1 MLHRSADKFVLSVAG
16 AFLALACLGGPLD
29 HWHWRNPMPQ
39 GNSLLDVTAN
49 AQGYVAVGDHGT
61 IVTSPD
67 GEAWSE
73 QVSGTLATLRA
84 VAFGAGRFIAVG
96 DFGTILTSTNA
107 TNWDFSAAMTLT
119 TLRGVTY
126 ADDSFLVVGDH
137 GLILSSADGNNWSA
151 VHTGP
156 YSLDDVAFGGGL
168 AVAVGGTAP
177 TNAWAD
183 GKAVIL
189 TSTNRI
195 DWISQEAG
203 FPSRVH
209 SVCFGN
215 GLFAATTSEYNLYV
229 RGFPSIGTSSN
240 GVDWTHYLSPFHLT
254 DVAIGSNEF
263 VAIGPA
269 AWNVHSD
276 DGLTWQ
282 TNSSTIPNI
291 RPQAITYG
299 SNGFVAVGLFGRIAR
314 SPDGVDWTTTS
325 PLSAFQILDVEYGN
339 GFFLALA
346 GSAEGD
352 SNVWLSADGATWRA
366 HAGPGVY
373 DVTFGNGVFVGTTE
387 DRQILTT
394 SNAVDWITSTY
405 QNEYGWLGGVAFR
418 NGIFIVT
425 VPVPEHVLTSPD
437 GLTWTLQRVEDCSC
451 VWPIEGDF
459 VSLAFGKGLYVGTT
473 WNGEIW
479 SSSNGTNWVLRQE
492 GAPIV
497 GNQFSSTFSTLSHV
511 TFGGGVFVA
520 VGGYAEFGGV
530 YGNIPIYGTIYTSP
544 DGIKWTRA
552 PVRVSDVLR
561 RATYGSGTLVAI
573 GGESN
578 TILQCDPFVSLSI
591 RTGTVPR
598 LLIEG
603 PPGAAIEIEA
613 SDAPS
618 GSWTTVHSATLGTVP
633 YEWADP
639 GVSPRRFY
647 RALFQR

>member
-1 MLHRSADKFVLSVAG
+1 MGS
-16 AFLALACLGGPLD
+16 PLD
-29 HWHWRNPMPQ
+29 NWHWRNPLPQ
-39 GNSLLDVTAN
+39 GNSLLDVAAN
-49 AQGYVAVGDHGT
+49 GERYVAVGDHGA
-61 IVTSPD
+61 IITSQD
-67 GEAWSE
+67 GETWYE
-73 QVSGTLATLRA
+73 QASGTLATLRA
-84 VAFGAGRFIAVG
+84 VAFGAGRFVAVG
-96 DFGTILTSTNA
+96 DLGTILTSTNGTNWQFATA
-107 TNWDFSAAMTLT
+107 TNLI

-126 ADDSFLVVGDH
+126 ADNAFLAVGDN
-137 GLILSSADGNNWSA
+137 GIILSSADAVAWSA

-156 YSLDDVAFGGGL
+156 YSLDDVAFGNGL
-168 AVAVGGTAP
+168 AVAVGGTTP

-183 GKAVIL
+183 GSAVIL
-189 TSTNRI
+189 TSTNRT
-195 DWISQEAG
+195 DWILEEAG

-215 GLFAATTSEYNLYV
+215 GLFAATTSEANLYF

-254 DVAIGSNEF
+254 DVAVGTNEF

-269 AWNVHSD
+269 AWNVHSSN
-276 DGLTWQ
+276 GLAWR
-282 TNSSTIPNI
+282 TNTSTIPNI

-299 SNGFVAVGLFGRIAR
+299 PNGFVAVGLFGRIAR
-314 SPDGVDWTTTS
+314 SPDGVDWTTTW

-352 SNVWLSADGATWRA
+352 SNVWLSADGATWHSR
-366 HAGPGVY
+366 AGPGVY

-394 SNAVDWITSTY
+394 SNAVDWITTTY

-437 GLTWTLQRVEDCSC
+437 GLTWTLQRKEDCSC

-459 VSLAFGKGLYVGTT
+459 VSVAFGKGLFVGTT

-497 GNQFSSTFSTLSHV
+497 NNQFASTFSRLHQV
-511 TFGGGVFVA
+511 AFAGGVFIA
-520 VGGYAEFGGV
+520 VGGYGTWGGV
-530 YGNIPIYGTIYTSP
+530 YGDIPLYGTIYVSS
-544 DGIKWTRA
+544 DGISWTRA
-552 PVRVSDVLR
+552 PIRVSDILR
-561 RATYGSGTLVAI
+561 RVTYGNGTLLAI
-573 GGESN
+573 GNESN
-578 TILQCDPFVSLSI
+578 TIIQSDPFVLLSI
-591 RTGTVPR
+591 QPGVVRR
-598 LLIEG
+598 LFLEG
-603 PPGAAIEIEA
+603 PVGAAVDIEA
-613 SDAPS
+613 SGAPS
-618 GSWTTVHSATLGTVP
+618 GSWTNVHSATLHMVP
-633 YEWADP
+633 YEWTDSGA
-639 GVSPRRFY
+639 SERRFY
-647 RALFQR
+647 RAVLR